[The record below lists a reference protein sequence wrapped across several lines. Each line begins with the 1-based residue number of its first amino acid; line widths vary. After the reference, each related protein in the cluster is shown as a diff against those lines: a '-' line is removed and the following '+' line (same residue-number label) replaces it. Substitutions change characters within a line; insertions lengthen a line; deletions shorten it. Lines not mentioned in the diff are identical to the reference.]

1 MSREYPH
8 TEASLSRRK
17 SSQLRHRACQRG
29 GHRVRLGSFCFLFT
43 FRSVTRASKFE
54 FISLELSGQGRVAR
68 KDGKTRF
75 TEILLRPR
83 LRLPTTSDK
92 DRGLRLLEKSEE
104 ACLVSASLSAPVKLE
119 REVLIATT

>member
-1 MSREYPH
+1 
-8 TEASLSRRK
+8 
-17 SSQLRHRACQRG
+17 
-29 GHRVRLGSFCFLFT
+29 
-43 FRSVTRASKFE
+43 VTRASKFE

-119 REVLIATT
+119 PEVLIATT